1 MRKPMMIDKA
11 WNDMNDY
18 ERSIACKQM
27 FKIESHR
34 RCNRKE
40 QGTGAVVPW
49 DIEELYQYSKEHR
62 ISNDDIERIFKEV
75 K

>member
-1 MRKPMMIDKA
+1 MRRPDLMSKA
-11 WNDMNDY
+11 WNSMNER
-18 ERSIACKQM
+18 ERSNACRQL
-27 FKIESHR
+27 FYESTRR

-49 DIEELYQYSKEHR
+49 EVEELYNYSKEHK
-62 ISNDDIERIFKEV
+62 ISNQELERIFKEV